1 MPFNNGTLINNAGE
15 VQNILVAA
23 TFNPLPTNVNIN
35 GTLHDVDGRMYTTT
49 DANLGSTDVLIN
61 GIRHTNSGIRYLD
74 VFGPFISWPEGFAVT
89 VDGRQSAVL
98 GPQVNFIHGIS
109 VTGGGGMGVSDLGGG
124 PGVSNWQLE
133 GSTDA
138 WATES
143 GGVWLT
149 EGP

>member
-1 MPFNNGTLINNAGE
+1 MPFNNGTLINDAGE

-49 DANLGSTDVLIN
+49 DPNQGSTDVLIN

-74 VFGPFISWPEGFAVT
+74 TTGPFISWPEGFSVT
-89 VDGRQSAVL
+89 VDGRQSAVQ

-109 VTGGGGMGVSDLGGG
+109 VTGGGSMGVSDLGGG

-149 EGP
+149 EAP

>member
-149 EGP
+149 EAP

>member
-1 MPFNNGTLINNAGE
+1 MPHINGTLVNDFGE
-15 VQNILVAA
+15 VQNNLVAA

-35 GTLHDVDGRMYTTT
+35 GTLHDVDGRMYTTV
-49 DANLGSTDVLIN
+49 DANLGSTDVFIN

-74 VFGPFISWPEGFAVT
+74 QVGPFISWPEGFACT
-89 VDGRQSAVL
+89 IDGRQSAVS
-98 GPQVNFIHGIS
+98 GPQVNFIRGIT
-109 VTGGGGMGVSDLGGG
+109 VTGGGGMSVENLPGG

-149 EGP
+149 EAP